1 MNKDELYKDVDGLL
15 SKIDFIQEEQALIK
29 RKLSGLLDHVV
40 SNDFVEWAEELHQQ
54 ILNREAALQLLRKD
68 IFAFKKTITLK
79 KSLIYFVE
87 NQYVKLITKY
97 DEQIAYLDNEFKT
110 WSKLTCEK
118 FDAILA

>member
-1 MNKDELYKDVDGLL
+1 MNKEILYKDIDGLL

-29 RKLSGLLDHVV
+29 RKLSGLLEQVV
-40 SNDFVEWAEELHQQ
+40 SNDIIEWAEELHQQ

-68 IFAFKKTITLK
+68 IIAFKKTITLK

-97 DEQIAYLDNEFKT
+97 DEQIAYLDNEFKV